1 MKVEYCFSVIGRT
14 RWAILKHF
22 DVLLFTSEY
31 EPFGLVL
38 TEAMAAGVPIVAMNI
53 KGAVSEILE
62 DEKTAL
68 IVRGRD
74 PQAAAEK
81 VGRVIADRALRERMV
96 REAKSRVRARF
107 SIERNAGHLSDL
119 YRELVPG
126 SRRP

>member
-1 MKVEYCFSVIGRT
+1 M
-14 RWAILKHF
+14 
-22 DVLLFTSEY
+22 LLFTSEY